1 MTELA
6 LYVPSLVSASLVS
19 SLHIPHLSLVTLASS
34 IASLQYLI
42 MVFGLFQGSP
52 KKEETPVVAAEK
64 AAAAVVSKVSQEP
77 GFRLSSTGCTALVT
91 GSSGLCGARLVEMLL
106 LRGAKKVIAFD
117 VAAPN
122 DILQQRF
129 DDVQKETG
137 GVIVICSGEFG
148 NLCSDEA
155 VDAAF
160 ADNGP
165 IDVCLH
171 IGALVGPF
179 FDRAK
184 YMAVNYH
191 GTVRIINA
199 CKKFQVSRMVY
210 SSSPST
216 RFTGADV
223 TGETEDELPMPK
235 KWLAMY
241 AEAKAHGEMAVTK
254 ACSVKD
260 NFLTVSV
267 APHQIY
273 GPHDNLFL
281 SNLLEAAGNGSL
293 RIFGPGKNKI
303 SVCYVDNYCHGL
315 LCGADALVADSP
327 ALAKFYIIT
336 DGDPVYFWNML
347 NEAVVAMGFTDLTL
361 KWHLPVLLLYMAA
374 YMANVIGFL
383 TGKKLKLNPFNVK
396 MLTIHRYFSIQNAVR
411 DLKYQPVK
419 PYATAWPETIAWFQQ
434 HWLPAFLEK
443 TSKTAGTPSVA
454 APNKKED

>member
-1 MTELA
+1 
-6 LYVPSLVSASLVS
+6 
-19 SLHIPHLSLVTLASS
+19 
-34 IASLQYLI
+34 
-42 MVFGLFQGSP
+42 
-52 KKEETPVVAAEK
+52 
-64 AAAAVVSKVSQEP
+64 
-77 GFRLSSTGCTALVT
+77 
-91 GSSGLCGARLVEMLL
+91 
-106 LRGAKKVIAFD
+106 
-117 VAAPN
+117 
-122 DILQQRF
+122 
-129 DDVQKETG
+129 
-137 GVIVICSGEFG
+137 
-148 NLCSDEA
+148 
-155 VDAAF
+155 
-160 ADNGP
+160 
-165 IDVCLH
+165 
-171 IGALVGPF
+171 
-179 FDRAK
+179 
-184 YMAVNYH
+184 
-191 GTVRIINA
+191 
-199 CKKFQVSRMVY
+199 VY

-241 AEAKAHGEMAVTK
+241 AEAKAHGEMSVTK

-273 GPHDNLFL
+273 GPHDSLFL
-281 SNLLEAAGNGSL
+281 SNLLEAAGNERL
-293 RIFGPGKNKI
+293 RIFGPGRNKI

-315 LCGADALVADSP
+315 LCGADALVKDSP

-336 DGDPVYFWNML
+336 DGDPVYFWYML
-347 NEAVVAMGFTDLTL
+347 NEAVMAMGFTDLTRYR
-361 KWHLPVLLLYMAA
+361 HLPIWLLYMAA

-443 TSKTAGTPSVA
+443 TGKTQAVTLAVVTS
-454 APNKKED
+454 NKKDD

>member
-1 MTELA
+1 
-6 LYVPSLVSASLVS
+6 
-19 SLHIPHLSLVTLASS
+19 
-34 IASLQYLI
+34 
-42 MVFGLFQGSP
+42 MVFGIFSSP
-52 KKEETPVVAAEK
+52 KKKGEEKDSKNVAAATKK
-64 AAAAVVSKVSQEP
+64 AAAAAVKVSTEP
-77 GFRLSSTGCTALVT
+77 GFMLASTGCTALVT

-122 DILQQRF
+122 AVLEKRF
-129 DDVQKETG
+129 ADVQKQTG
-137 GVIVICSGEFG
+137 GTIVVCSGMTEG

-165 IDVCLH
+165 IDVCFH

-179 FDRAK
+179 HDREK

-199 CKKFQVSRMVY
+199 CKKYQVSRLVY

-223 TGETEDELPMPK
+223 TGQTEDELPMPT

-241 AEAKAHGEMAVTK
+241 AEAKAHGEMAVSA
-254 ACSVKD
+254 ACDASQ

-273 GPHDNLFL
+273 GPHDSLFL
-281 SNLLEAAGNGSL
+281 SALLETAGNKRL
-293 RIFGPGKNKI
+293 RIFGKGLNKI

-315 LCGADALVADSP
+315 LCGADALVPDSP
-327 ALAKFYIIT
+327 CLGKFYIIT
-336 DGDPVYFWNML
+336 DGADQYFWYML
-347 NEAVVAMGFTDLTL
+347 NDAIMAMGFDDLTRY
-361 KWHLPVLLLYMAA
+361 KHLPVWLLMMVA
-374 YMANVIGFL
+374 YVCNVIGFL
-383 TGKKLKLNPFNVK
+383 TGRKLKLNPFNVK
-396 MLTIHRYFSIQNAVR
+396 MLTIHRYFSIQNAGK

-419 PYATAWPETIAWFQQ
+419 PFSQAWPETIAWFKE
-434 HWLPAFLEK
+434 HWLPGFLEQQAEK
-443 TSKTAGTPSVA
+443 KGAGKSKTTAGATVVS
-454 APNKKED
+454 NKKED